1 MRKEKIEELEE
12 YIAELKTIR
21 KKLVPSEYIYKNSQP
36 LKRKGFLNIENYEC
50 ELANGIV
57 IPREKLVKGKND
69 GSAAVIVPITKDK
82 NMVLVVQPRVHTKE
96 TVCLEF
102 PAGYIEEKEEPSL
115 AAKRELMEET
125 GYVPEKII
133 PLASYYQDQGCS
145 GAYNYSFLAVDC
157 EKKYPQQLDKDEVI
171 RYFECTMDEAI
182 ELMERGYFT
191 DIQSQYALE
200 KSLQYIKRK

>member
-1 MRKEKIEELEE
+1 MRKEKVEELHE
-12 YIAELKTIR
+12 YMEELKTIR
-21 KKLVPSEYIYKNSQP
+21 KTLVPSEYIYKEDQP
-36 LKRKGFLNIENYEC
+36 VKRKGFLNIEKYEC

-57 IPREKLVKGKND
+57 IPREKLVKGNKD

-82 NMVLVVQPRVHTKE
+82 NTILVVQPRVHTKE

-102 PAGYIEEKEEPSL
+102 PAGYIEDGEEPSL
-115 AAKRELMEET
+115 AAQRELIEET
-125 GYVPEKII
+125 GYVPEKML

-145 GAYNYSFLAVDC
+145 GAYNYSFLAEGC

-171 RYFECTMDEAI
+171 RYFECTLEEAI
-182 ELMERGYFT
+182 ELMERGYVT